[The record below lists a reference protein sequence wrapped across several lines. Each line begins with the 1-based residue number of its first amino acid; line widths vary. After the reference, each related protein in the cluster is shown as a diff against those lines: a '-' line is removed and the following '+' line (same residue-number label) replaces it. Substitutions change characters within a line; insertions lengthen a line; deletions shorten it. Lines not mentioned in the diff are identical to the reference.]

1 MMKVRSKI
9 LEFDQQEFDEAI
21 ENGRYNLEETGQ
33 TMDEFMDLSFQSLL
47 FLGHN
52 VIGNNDLFNVA
63 IFNIRLC
70 YVYYKE
76 KENYSKLAEI
86 VSLVKVIETLSRQ
99 VVDKSIIDEICINLN

>member
-1 MMKVRSKI
+1 MNVKTNI
-9 LEFDQQEFDEAI
+9 LEFDHQEFDEAL
-21 ENGRYNLEETGQ
+21 ENGRDNLEETGQ
-33 TMDEFMDLSFQSLL
+33 TIDEFMDLSFQSLL

-52 VIGNNDLFNVA
+52 VTGDHELFDVA

-86 VSLVKVIETLSRQ
+86 VSLVKVIETPARQ

>member
-1 MMKVRSKI
+1 MNVKTKI
-9 LEFDQQEFDEAI
+9 LEFDQQEFDQAL

-52 VIGNNDLFNVA
+52 VTGDIDLFNVA

-86 VSLVKVIETLSRQ
+86 VSLVKVIETPARP

>member
-1 MMKVRSKI
+1 MKVKTKI
-9 LEFDQQEFDEAI
+9 LEFDHQEFDEAL
-21 ENGRYNLEETGQ
+21 ENGRDNLEETGQ

-47 FLGHN
+47 FLGN
-52 VIGNNDLFNVA
+52 NLAGDNDLFDVA

-86 VSLVKVIETLSRQ
+86 VSLVNAIESPSRAI
-99 VVDKSIIDEICINLN
+99 VDKGIIDEICINLN

>member
-9 LEFDQQEFDEAI
+9 LEFDQQEFDEAL

-52 VIGNNDLFNVA
+52 LTGDNDLFDVA

-86 VSLVKVIETLSRQ
+86 VSLVKVIETPARQ

>member
-1 MMKVRSKI
+1 MKVRSKI
-9 LEFDQQEFDEAI
+9 LEFDQQEFDEAL

-52 VIGNNDLFNVA
+52 VTEDNDLFDVA

-76 KENYSKLAEI
+76 KENYSKLADI
-86 VSLVKVIETLSRQ
+86 FSLVKVIETPARQ

>member
-1 MMKVRSKI
+1 MKVRSKI